1 MSDENDWLGDLPGIR
16 EIFRDGVAFIRR
28 KALDF
33 KGTGWAVVDNPA
45 TGRTDVSI
53 DLSAL
58 ASALEPAVISAAEAA
73 AEAATFPVL
82 VLELAS
88 GIVAATSAVGIAST
102 TLNKGGWNVNSST
115 TWRAPSTG
123 WYEISSVLML
133 TADTGS
139 ATPSPGLR
147 VEAAGV
153 RARFAG
159 VRYSTSPTANMVMS
173 CSTTFEVTS
182 TSTDI
187 RIYNASAFSLELS
200 SEALHRQVTIRKV
213 SDL

>member
-33 KGTGWAVVDNPA
+33 KGTGWTVVDNPS
-45 TGRTDVSI
+45 TGRTDISI
-53 DLSAL
+53 DVPTL
-58 ASALEPAVISAAEAA
+58 ASTLALEPAVISAAETAA
-73 AEAATFPVL
+73 AGAVL

-88 GIVAATSAVGIAST
+88 GIVAATSAVEIAST
-102 TLNKGGWNVNSST
+102 PLNKGGWNVNSST

-139 ATPSPGLR
+139 ATPSPALR